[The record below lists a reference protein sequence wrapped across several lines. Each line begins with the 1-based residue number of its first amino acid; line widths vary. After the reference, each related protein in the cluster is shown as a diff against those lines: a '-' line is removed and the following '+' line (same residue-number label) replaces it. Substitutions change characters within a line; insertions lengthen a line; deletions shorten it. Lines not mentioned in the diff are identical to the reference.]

1 MRFAMWSLYLA
12 LRDFATMNTVANV
25 TKNRS
30 LKTSTLLSYFRLSGK
45 RSFFF
50 LSVNRDPLFIRFV
63 NRARDAPCM
72 TLLSYVFL
80 AMTSF

>member
-1 MRFAMWSLYLA
+1 MWSLYLA

-30 LKTSTLLSYFRLSGK
+30 LKRVSYFLIFVFRETI
-45 RSFFF
+45 FFF

-63 NRARDAPCM
+63 NRARDVPCM